1 MVRHVLKDG
10 SVVKDISGLIVKVQD
25 AQALY
30 TLMMKINED
39 PKKVAKAQKR

>member
-1 MVRHVLKDG
+1 MVKHVLKDG

-30 TLMMKINED
+30 TLMMKINKD
-39 PKKVAKAQKR
+39 PKRIAKTQTR